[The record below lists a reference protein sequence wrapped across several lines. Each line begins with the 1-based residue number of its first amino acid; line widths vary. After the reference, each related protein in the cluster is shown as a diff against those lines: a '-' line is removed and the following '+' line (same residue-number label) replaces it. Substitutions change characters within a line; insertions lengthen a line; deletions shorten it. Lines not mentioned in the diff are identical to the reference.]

1 MFIVTVPKQN
11 LKQSSGRKG
20 SVSIQ
25 AAFKSR
31 CLSYPPTPPPPW
43 LSETCKPR
51 RFIAALPHAG
61 LELRVQISEI
71 PAVLRRER
79 DKGRP

>member
-31 CLSYPPTPPPPW
+31 CLSYPPTPP
-43 LSETCKPR
+43 LLGSLR
-51 RFIAALPHAG
+51 LVNRGDLLLPFHMQ
-61 LELRVQISEI
+61 VWN
-71 PAVLRRER
+71 
-79 DKGRP
+79 